1 MKQKESLSL
10 PVRLRRCYRLSDP
23 PLELQ
28 PLDQPSCAVQMCVLV
43 PVMVVVVVV
52 MQLPV
57 LDPSLLRVEVEEG
70 LRRAALEQL
79 LC

>member
-1 MKQKESLSL
+1 
-10 PVRLRRCYRLSDP
+10 
-23 PLELQ
+23 
-28 PLDQPSCAVQMCVLV
+28 MCVLV